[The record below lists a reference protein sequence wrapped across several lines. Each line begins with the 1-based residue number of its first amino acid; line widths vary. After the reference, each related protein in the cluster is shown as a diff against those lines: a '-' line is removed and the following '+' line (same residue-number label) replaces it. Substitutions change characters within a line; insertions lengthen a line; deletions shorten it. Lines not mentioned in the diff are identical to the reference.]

1 MLSFVIIFSRKQHLN
16 IQPKRY
22 TIPESHFGANE
33 NKEAAMV
40 QDGPDYE
47 VLELAIH
54 REVEAYRFYM
64 AVAQRVDPEMRQ
76 VLEDFAEEELEHK
89 AKLELEVLKIGYTL
103 QTDNQLP
110 APSIDNYIISDTDS
124 LLNMDYK
131 DILVLAI
138 EKEEA
143 SFRTYI
149 NLLPTV
155 NDRQSRETL
164 LAIAQ
169 EEAKHKHRFEI
180 EYDQLLKKS

>member
-1 MLSFVIIFSRKQHLN
+1 
-16 IQPKRY
+16 
-22 TIPESHFGANE
+22 
-33 NKEAAMV
+33 MV
-40 QDGPDYE
+40 QNGPDYE

-54 REVEAYRFYM
+54 REVEAYHFYM
-64 AVAQRVDPEMRQ
+64 AVAQRVDNPEMRQ

-89 AKLELEVLKIGYTL
+89 AKLELEVLKIGYIL
-103 QTDNQLP
+103 PTDNQLP
-110 APSIDNYIISDTDS
+110 APSIDNYNISNTDS
-124 LLNMDYK
+124 LLDMDYK
-131 DILVLAI
+131 DILLLAI

-155 NDRQSRETL
+155 NDPHSRETL